1 MYVYMYMYMYV
12 CMYWRWCLIAGIE
25 DDLLST
31 GIMLYHLKQG
41 TTVIGRDNKDDS
53 NKPDIV
59 LQGTPACTHVYV
71 HVHVRVY
78 MQEYMY
84 MYMYMLFPSILNS
97 VSKHTT

>member
-41 TTVIGRDNKDDS
+41 TTVVGRDNKDDS

-59 LQGTPACTHVYV
+59 LQGTTACTHAQYTCFFHLRYV
-71 HVHVRVY
+71 KFSFQTYDVN
-78 MQEYMY
+78 QA
-84 MYMYMLFPSILNS
+84 
-97 VSKHTT
+97 T

>member
-1 MYVYMYMYMYV
+1 MYLHVHDV
-12 CMYWRWCLIAGIE
+12 LCMLRWRWCLIAGIE

-59 LQGTPACTHVYV
+59 LQGTPTCT